1 MTLKDDCHRNE
12 RPEKNMKKNREKI
25 ASTQEKSNS
34 AQNPKQKK
42 G

>member
-1 MTLKDDCHRNE
+1 MGDCHWNE
-12 RPEKNMKKNREKI
+12 RPEQENMKKNREKI